1 MKMKKTILVTLA
13 IASMMS
19 CSNEEVIDI
28 QAKQA
33 ITFDNA
39 FVEKAPGTRAAYD
52 GSYTTSSLT
61 QFQVYGTITNTSDAT
76 GRVFTGEVVE
86 NQSGTWTLD
95 GATQYW
101 IPGNTYHFWAIAD
114 GNVANATSVDA
125 GEKNCEPQ
133 TITVDASQQK
143 DVLLA
148 TRTFENYQTTDG
160 TVVEFTF
167 NHLMAKAKFTVKN
180 TVNTDNGYNYVVS
193 GIQIKTDKKGVYDVA
208 NKTWSLA
215 EDSES
220 YYLSFGNAVAEGTE
234 AGAEATA
241 IGFNSQAESNYDRL
255 LIPNDYLAA
264 GSKNLTVTFTCVTR
278 IGTTVLRTETKE
290 VTTQKDVVLEKGKAY
305 NFIISL
311 GNPGEKIQFTVNEV
325 SGWINNNPG
334 VEIK

>member
-1 MKMKKTILVTLA
+1 MKKTILVTLA

-52 GSYTTSSLT
+52 GSYTTNSLT
-61 QFQVYGTITNTSDAT
+61 QFQVYATVTNTNGVS
-76 GRVFTGEVVE
+76 GRVFTGDVVSYNE
-86 NQSGTWTLD
+86 TSDEWTYTCP
-95 GATQYW
+95 TQYW
-101 IPGNTYHFWAIAD
+101 VPGNTYNFWAITD
-114 GNVANATSVDA
+114 GNVTGATSVVT
-125 GEKNCEPQ
+125 ESYVPTE
-133 TITVDASQQK
+133 IHVLDASKQN

-148 TRTFENYQTTDG
+148 TRTYENYQTDHG
-160 TVVEFTF
+160 TTVAFTLH
-167 NHLMAKAKFTVKN
+167 HLLAKAKFTVKN

-193 GIQIKTDKKGVYDVA
+193 DIQIKTDNKGVYDVT

-215 EDSES
+215 EDSEP
-220 YYLSFGNAVAEGTE
+220 YVLSFGNAVAEGTI

-255 LIPNDYLAA
+255 LIPNEDFAE
-264 GSKNLTVTFTCVTR
+264 GSKKLTVTFTCQTR
-278 IGTTVLRTETKE
+278 IGETVLRTETKT
-290 VTTQKDVVLEKGKAY
+290 VTTEKDVVLVQGRAY

-325 SGWINNNPG
+325 SGWINNNTG